1 MRSLK
6 MKLDDLMN
14 QLGEWLKGAG
24 PHSDIVMS
32 SRVRLARNLN
42 KVPFSHWAS
51 KKQREQVL
59 NSIKE
64 ALCENEF
71 LKDGLII
78 SMKELDEI
86 DRSLLVE
93 RHLVSREFIEKP
105 DSKTAAISSNEAISG
120 MINEEDHLR
129 LQAMQSGFNVSGAFD
144 IAVKIDHF
152 LAAKL
157 DFAFSSEWGYLT
169 ACPTNAGTGLRG
181 SVMMHLPTLVLT
193 KQINKVLQAI
203 TRLGLTA
210 RGFYGE
216 GTEASGDFFQISNQ
230 VTLGQK
236 EEDITDN
243 IERIIRQVVEY
254 EQNARQMLMA
264 QERQRISD
272 RIWRAYG
279 ILKNAYIISSGET
292 IELLSS
298 VRLGV
303 DLGIIKDINRQQLNE
318 LFIYIQPAHLQKL
331 EGKKLSTQER
341 DVKRAQLIRT
351 KLMSA

>member
-1 MRSLK
+1 MT
-6 MKLDDLMN
+6 LDDLMN
-14 QLGEWLKGAG
+14 RLGEWLKGEG
-24 PHSDIVMS
+24 PNSDIVMS

-42 KVPFSHWAS
+42 KVPFSHWAT
-51 KKQREQVL
+51 KKQREQTL
-59 NSIKE
+59 ASIKE
-64 ALCENEF
+64 ALADNEF
-71 LKDGLII
+71 LKDGLLI

-86 DRSLLVE
+86 DRNLLVE
-93 RHLVSREFIEKP
+93 RHLVSREFIQKP
-105 DSKTAAISSNEAISG
+105 DSKMAAISANEAISG

-129 LQAMQSGFNVSGAFD
+129 LQVMKSGFNVTGAFD
-144 IAVKIDHF
+144 IATKIDQS
-152 LAAKL
+152 LAGRLL

-169 ACPTNAGTGLRG
+169 ACPTNAGTGLRA
-181 SVMMHLPTLVLT
+181 SVMLHLPTLVLT

-230 VTLGQK
+230 VTLGQR

-243 IERIIRQVVEY
+243 IERIIKQVVEY

-264 QERQRISD
+264 QERQRIAD

-303 DLGIIKDINRQQLNE
+303 DLEIIKDINRHQLNE
-318 LFIYIQPAHLQKL
+318 LFIFIQPAHLQKL
-331 EGKKLSTQER
+331 EGKKLSPQER
-341 DVKRAQLIRT
+341 DVKRAQLIRS
-351 KLMSA
+351 KLLSS

>member
-1 MRSLK
+1 
-6 MKLDDLMN
+6 MKLDALMH
-14 QLGEWLKGAG
+14 QLGEWLKAAG

-42 KVPFSHWAS
+42 KVPFSHWAG
-51 KKQREQVL
+51 KKEKEEVL
-59 NSIKE
+59 NLIKDV
-64 ALCENEF
+64 LSENEF
-71 LKDGLII
+71 LKGGLLVL
-78 SMKELDEI
+78 MKELDEI
-86 DRSLLVE
+86 ERSLLVE
-93 RHLVSREFIEKP
+93 RHLVSREFIQNP
-105 DSKTAAISSNEAISG
+105 DSKAVAISANEAISG

-129 LQAMQSGFNVSGAFD
+129 LQVMQSGFNVSGAFSLATS
-144 IAVKIDHF
+144 IERF
-152 LAAKL
+152 LAGRL

-169 ACPTNAGTGLRG
+169 ACPTNAGTGLRA
-181 SVMMHLPTLVLT
+181 SVMLHLPTLVLT

-216 GTEASGDFFQISNQ
+216 GTEASGNFFQISNQ

-243 IERIIRQVVEY
+243 IERIIKQVVEY

-264 QERQRISD
+264 QEKQRVSD

-279 ILKNAYIISSGET
+279 ILKNAYIISSSET

-303 DLGIIKDINRQQLNE
+303 DLGIIKDITRSRLNE
-318 LFIYIQPAHLQKL
+318 LFIFIQPAHLQKL
-331 EGKKLSTQER
+331 EGRKLTPQER
-341 DVKRAQLIRT
+341 DVKRAGLIRE
-351 KLMSA
+351 KLTA